1 MHFNVSQICCHKS
14 VDLLT
19 GYPVLLH
26 DFSITV
32 HSIVNTKARR
42 CFHTYY
48 QLAKAVIAV
57 IVIIKELSD
66 LTDGI
71 TFTLFTYLMHLLHPI
86 HGI

>member
-48 QLAKAVIAV
+48 QLAKAVI
-57 IVIIKELSD
+57 VIIKELSD